1 MKYMWNID
9 VILPLKEILAEFCA
23 WRQRFFDNTVPNDSS
38 NLDVLVKKGRLPF
51 CLCLVFLLWFWC

>member
-51 CLCLVFLLWFWC
+51 CLCLVFLL